1 MSDPARL
8 TRVLVAASSAVVRAG
23 LEALAAGAGVVVV
36 GSAGSLDGLAERV
49 AAAEPDVVLLALDAD
64 ESEGTPPSLAAEGG
78 AGPAVVVLADE
89 ADAAWAAAALRGGVR
104 GVLPR
109 EASPAEIAAAVRAAA
124 AGLVVLHPELAGA
137 LGPSAGPRVPPR
149 TAGAPVQ
156 PLTPREVEVLALL
169 AEGFGNK
176 AIAPRLRIS
185 EHTVKAH
192 VASIFAKLHATT
204 RAEAV
209 VIGARHGLVML

>member
-36 GSAGSLDGLAERV
+36 GSAGSLDGLTERV

-64 ESEGTPPSLAAEGG
+64 ESEGAPPSLAAEGG

-137 LGPSAGPRVPPR
+137 LGPSAGPRAPPR